1 MVCTPNSRQS
11 TGLRNAGSG
20 SRRPGSQASSAT
32 CQHCDLGH
40 TIERTN
46 FALGKLSCDY
56 KYTHLALFQFFFFL
70 VRVGNENNYLG
81 LKLILGIWINC
92 FNFLFHSDNGDF
104 AVKVTLKHKA
114 SLLLISLAVV
124 VVQSLSHVRFFATL
138 WTVARQA
145 PLSME
150 FFRQEYWSGLPFP
163 SPGDLP
169 DPGIEQTSPAL
180 AGRFFTTEPLGKPCV
195 QYKHKFT
202 ICSMLMITVNIYLGF
217 PRCLTLD

>member
-1 MVCTPNSRQS
+1 MQALVPDGLVPRPAPPHVS
-11 TGLRNAGSG
+11 TV
-20 SRRPGSQASSAT
+20 T
-32 CQHCDLGH
+32 LGTQQKELTLLQVNYLVIISIH
-40 TIERTN
+40 IQ
-46 FALGKLSCDY
+46 
-56 KYTHLALFQFFFFL
+56 LFFSFFFFL

-195 QYKHKFT
+195 QYKRKFT
-202 ICSMLMITVNIYLGF
+202 ICLMLMITVNIYLGF